1 MEKWPF
7 LIAMVSKHFCSD
19 YYSTGVKSINGLVF
33 MTSWWGQAKKIGVG
47 RSALAV
53 GQIKLKEGQTTTSSR
68 PPRFLCLSLFH
79 YYFVGSTAFSFFYYS
94 VYPTNNTILYY
105 FVEKESEREG
115 DDSHFTKSRIISV
128 IFWKMPGGVI
138 SSATKVY
145 YAHFFGKMIYND
157 KQEIIAVDEMCLF
170 LSCYCTQVFFS

>member
-1 MEKWPF
+1 
-7 LIAMVSKHFCSD
+7 MVSKHFCSD

-105 FVEKESEREG
+105 FVEKESEREKETTHILR
-115 DDSHFTKSRIISV
+115 SHALSV
-128 IFWKMPGGVI
+128 
-138 SSATKVY
+138 SSFEK
-145 YAHFFGKMIYND
+145 
-157 KQEIIAVDEMCLF
+157 CLEG
-170 LSCYCTQVFFS
+170 